1 MSNKKDTSDI
11 DESFESQIETEPVVS
26 PDDDEANEANESN
39 EVDELKEEDLIEL
52 DPIKILEKDLQK
64 TKDDLAE
71 QKDSFIRLQA
81 ETDNF
86 RKRLS
91 REKEEFTQYAN
102 ERLFKELIPIFD
114 NLKRAIEDPSND
126 TKSLKEG
133 LEMILKQFS
142 SFLEKEKVEPIK
154 AVGEKFD
161 PTVHEALTSEES
173 DEHDENII
181 ISEFV
186 KGYTINNRVL
196 RPSQVIIS
204 KKPSPAESEEKS
216 KEESKEESEEHSDE
230 KENST
235 D

>member
-1 MSNKKDTSDI
+1 MSKKKKSPAVA
-11 DESFESQIETEPVVS
+11 DEII
-26 PDDDEANEANESN
+26 ANEAESL
-39 EVDELKEEDLIEL
+39 VSTDENGSSEEDESSEEDLIEL
-52 DPIKILEKDLQK
+52 DPIKALEKDLQK
-64 TKDDLAE
+64 TKNELAE
-71 QKDSFIRLQA
+71 QKDSFVRLQA

-91 REKEEFTQYAN
+91 REKDEFSQYAN

-114 NLKRAIEDPSND
+114 NLERALEDPSND

-142 SFLEKEKVEPIK
+142 AFLEKEKVGPIK
-154 AVGEKFD
+154 AIGEKFD
-161 PTVHEALTSEES
+161 PMVHEALTSEES
-173 DEHDENII
+173 NEHEENTI

-196 RPSQVIIS
+196 RPSQVVIS
-204 KKPSPAESEEKS
+204 KKPSPESEN
-216 KEESKEESEEHSDE
+216 ESKEESEEYSD
-230 KENST
+230 KEESPA

>member
-1 MSNKKDTSDI
+1 MSKKKKDPVVVDENNADEIETIEIESDAI
-11 DESFESQIETEPVVS
+11 SSDEDESPEEETV
-26 PDDDEANEANESN
+26 
-39 EVDELKEEDLIEL
+39 EL
-52 DPIKILEKDLQK
+52 DPVKILEKDLQK
-64 TKDDLAE
+64 TKNELAE
-71 QKDSFIRLQA
+71 QKDSFVRLQA

-91 REKEEFTQYAN
+91 REKDEFSQYAN

-114 NLKRAIEDPSND
+114 NLERALEDPSND

-142 SFLEKEKVEPIK
+142 SFLEKEKVEQIK
-154 AVGEKFD
+154 AIGKKFD
-161 PTVHEALTSEES
+161 PTVHEVLTSEES
-173 DEHDENII
+173 NEHEENTI

-196 RPSQVIIS
+196 RPSQVVIS
-204 KKPSPAESEEKS
+204 KKPSPESENESKHESEEDS
-216 KEESKEESEEHSDE
+216 DKEE
-230 KENST
+230 NPT

>member
-11 DESFESQIETEPVVS
+11 DESFENQIETEPVES

-39 EVDELKEEDLIEL
+39 EVDESKEEDPIEL
-52 DPIKILEKDLQK
+52 DPIKILEKNLQQSKEDLE
-64 TKDDLAE
+64 E
-71 QKDSFIRLQA
+71 QKDSFVRLQA

-91 REKEEFTQYAN
+91 REKEEFAQYAN

-216 KEESKEESEEHSDE
+216 KEESEEHSDE